1 MRQSVQLFH
10 LSYISLKVV
19 ITSKYR
25 CFCLNLWVSADILF
39 VLLAWSSVITSSSC
53 TMIRSLFGLC
63 LVWVKC
69 FWRAFSWASSRYVG
83 TLHATRLAC
92 PLWCVLSYDTCSG
105 GGRVPEVKHEWCA
118 EWQIRW
124 RQTDPPQWD
133 GSVIRFICYRP
144 TCVWMSH
151 LYLFILFWPLDGC
164 FIMNNNFIFFTSIY
178 LPSCLRCF
186 AAQRDESQFHVF
198 CTMTIKTWILFC
210 GLMCWFLLVCAAVLN
225 FVQFQVIKQSEYWPD
240 QIFE

>member
-25 CFCLNLWVSADILF
+25 CFGLNLWVSADILF

-53 TMIRSLFGLC
+53 TMICSLFGLC

-133 GSVIRFICYRP
+133 RSVIRFICYRP

-151 LYLFILFWPLDGC
+151 FISVYSVSADLLMAVLLWITILSSSLLFI
-164 FIMNNNFIFFTSIY
+164 
-178 LPSCLRCF
+178 
-186 AAQRDESQFHVF
+186 
-198 CTMTIKTWILFC
+198 
-210 GLMCWFLLVCAAVLN
+210 FLLVSDVLQLREMSHS
-225 FVQFQVIKQSEYWPD
+225 FMCFARWQ
-240 QIFE
+240 